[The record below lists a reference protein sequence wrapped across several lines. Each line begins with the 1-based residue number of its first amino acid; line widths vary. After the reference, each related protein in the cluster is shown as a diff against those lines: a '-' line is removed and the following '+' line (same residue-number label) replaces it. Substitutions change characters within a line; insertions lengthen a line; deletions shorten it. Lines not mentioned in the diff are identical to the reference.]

1 MIPKKIHYC
10 WFGRGEKPRLS
21 KRCIASWHR
30 FCPDYEIIEW
40 NEENFQLD
48 SLAYTRYCYDR
59 KQYAFLSDFVRLIVV
74 SEQGGIYFDTDVEL
88 IRKPDEL
95 LAHKA
100 FYGFENDQYV
110 ATGLGFGAVA
120 HHVTVEAM
128 KQQYMQ
134 IFQDSAGQFPLLP
147 CPSLNTQALLPFG
160 LKRNGLRQNVA
171 EAEILPTEYMNPYDD
186 PTGRMRKTENTVSI
200 HWYSK
205 SWMNK
210 STIVRSR
217 ITRPFHRL
225 FGTECFRWLK

>member
-134 IFQDSAGQFPLLP
+134 ICQDSAGHI
-147 CPSLNTQALLPFG
+147 PSVALSEPEYAG
-160 LKRNGLRQNVA
+160 PPAIWIKAKRPSAKRRRGG
-171 EAEILPTEYMNPYDD
+171 NPA
-186 PTGRMRKTENTVSI
+186 GRIYESI
-200 HWYSK
+200 
-205 SWMNK
+205 
-210 STIVRSR
+210 
-217 ITRPFHRL
+217 
-225 FGTECFRWLK
+225 